1 MTTPKLEELA
11 LDGRAVRLEP
21 LRASDLDAL
30 WAVGAFSELW
40 ALTVAD
46 CATRDDMRRWIE
58 DALEAAARGTAL
70 PFTTRWRA
78 SGAIVGATRFGNF
91 EGAQRRVEIGWT
103 WITPAHQRS
112 IVNTEAKYLMFRHAF
127 EALGLNRVELKTDA
141 LNRRSRAAMLRLG
154 ATEEGVLRRHAI
166 TATGRVRDSV
176 YYSVIREEW
185 PRVKAHIES
194 LLERG
199 RA

>member
-1 MTTPKLEELA
+1 
-11 LDGRAVRLEP
+11 
-21 LRASDLDAL
+21 
-30 WAVGAFSELW
+30 
-40 ALTVAD
+40 
-46 CATRDDMRRWIE
+46 
-58 DALEAAARGTAL
+58 
-70 PFTTRWRA
+70 
-78 SGAIVGATRFGNF
+78 
-91 EGAQRRVEIGWT
+91 
-103 WITPAHQRS
+103 
-112 IVNTEAKYLMFRHAF
+112 
-127 EALGLNRVELKTDA
+127 
-141 LNRRSRAAMLRLG
+141 MLRLG